1 MKTKIFKK
9 EELPIIKEWIKDGK
23 VIAFPTDTVFGLG
36 VLYSD
41 EKALKNLKQAKL
53 RDGNKP
59 IPMMVK
65 SIEQLE
71 KVAYVDER
79 VKLLADRFMPGALTL
94 ILKRRESVP
103 AYVSD
108 YKDTIALRI
117 PDDNFVLSLLEE
129 PMLVTSANLSG
140 ETPGKNEH
148 DVLLQLNGRID
159 AIVEGEAKRDIP
171 STIVDLSSDKVI
183 ILREGE
189 ICADDINETLTKGD
203 KR

>member
-9 EELPIIKEWIKDGK
+9 EELPIIKDWIKEGK

-41 EKALKNLKQAKL
+41 EEALKNLKQAKM

-94 ILKRRESVP
+94 ILKRRESIP
-103 AYVSD
+103 AHVSD

-140 ETPGKNEH
+140 ETPGKNEQ
-148 DVLLQLNGRID
+148 DVLLQLDERID

>member
-9 EELPIIKEWIKDGK
+9 EELSTIKEWIKDGK

-36 VLYSD
+36 VLYSN
-41 EKALKNLKQAKL
+41 EEALKNLKQAKL

>member
-9 EELPIIKEWIKDGK
+9 EELSTIKDWINEGK

-36 VLYSD
+36 VTYSN
-41 EKALKNLKQAKL
+41 EEALKNLKQAKL
-53 RDGNKP
+53 RDGDKP

-65 SIEQLE
+65 SIKQLE
-71 KVAYVDER
+71 EVAYVDER
-79 VKLLADRFMPGALTL
+79 VKLLANRFMPGALTL

-117 PDDNFVLSLLEE
+117 PDDDFVLSLLEE

-140 ETPGKNEH
+140 ETPGKNEQ
-148 DVLLQLNGRID
+148 DVLVQLDGRID
-159 AIVEGEAKRDIP
+159 AIVEGEAKRDRP

-189 ICADDINETLTKGD
+189 ICADDIKVTLTEGD

>member
-1 MKTKIFKK
+1 MKTRIFKK
-9 EELPIIKEWIKDGK
+9 EELATIKDWIQEGK

-36 VLYSD
+36 VLYSN
-41 EKALKNLKQAKL
+41 EEALTNLKQAKL

-71 KVAYVDER
+71 KIAYVDER
-79 VKLLADRFMPGALTL
+79 VKLLADHFMPGALTL

-117 PDDNFVLSLLEE
+117 PNDNFVLSLLEE

-148 DVLLQLNGRID
+148 DVLLQLGGRID
-159 AIVEGEAKRDIP
+159 AIVEGETKRDIP

-189 ICADDINETLTKGD
+189 ICEDDINETLTT
-203 KR
+203 RR

>member
-9 EELPIIKEWIKDGK
+9 EELSTIKEWIRNGK

-36 VLYSD
+36 VLYSN
-41 EKALKNLKQAKL
+41 EEALKNLKQAKL

-94 ILKRRESVP
+94 ILKRRENVP

-140 ETPGKNEH
+140 ETPGKNEQ
-148 DVLLQLNGRID
+148 DVLLQLDGRID

-171 STIVDLSSDKVI
+171 STIVDVSSDKVI